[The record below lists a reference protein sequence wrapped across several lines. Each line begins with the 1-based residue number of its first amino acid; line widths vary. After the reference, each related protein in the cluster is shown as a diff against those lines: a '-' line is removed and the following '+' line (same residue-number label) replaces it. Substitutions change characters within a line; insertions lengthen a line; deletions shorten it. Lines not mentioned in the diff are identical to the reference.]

1 MEDGLLVLVSMIM
14 VPPAPPPPAPSG
26 AAPKLPGWPLEPFEI
41 IVPFPINELHFTKM
55 IPPPEPPLT
64 PVNALFASP
73 PPPPPPI
80 NNLFT
85 DPVIEFPGLPPF
97 KIVEPTPFAPHPPAP
112 PQPPP
117 PPPEL

>member
-1 MEDGLLVLVSMIM
+1 MIM